1 LGGYNLFSSSF
12 RKKRPEG
19 KWSLAHPLREPL
31 RFIGQ
36 SMIVWPA
43 AALASIMIAAPKPD
57 VEPLS
62 PILKLALQTTIV
74 YPIIVI
80 AAFAL
85 YFVLTRLGQAKLA
98 PLPLIVPMA
107 IVAVWL
113 VTLTLFL
120 LKYAISAMGLG

>member
-1 LGGYNLFSSSF
+1 MGGYNLFSSSF

-57 VEPLS
+57 VAPL
-62 PILKLALQTTIV
+62 PAIVKLALQTTIV

-80 AAFAL
+80 VAFGL
-85 YFVLTRLGQAKLA
+85 YFLLSRLGHARLA

-120 LKYAISAMGLG
+120 LKYALSTMGVV